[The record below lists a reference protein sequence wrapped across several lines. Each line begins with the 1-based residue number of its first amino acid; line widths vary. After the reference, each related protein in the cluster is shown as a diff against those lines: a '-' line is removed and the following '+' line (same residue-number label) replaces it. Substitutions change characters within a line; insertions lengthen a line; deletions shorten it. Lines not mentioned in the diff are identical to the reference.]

1 MATEVGRTFSELPSK
16 AKAKVYGR
24 WNYTELETDCPEL
37 VNGVR
42 QLLSLEEV
50 KSVPGTVTDVLSVKE
65 SSKVPV
71 VSNAQKKQSQNKDVL
86 MPSRFFSGSRK
97 YMERKPLNSTATE
110 YKKPLSHSR
119 RVLFL
124 PDPERIP
131 LNTRDLVPSFDY
143 PSRVERKVTDSTD
156 CGPIW
161 ESSYATG
168 PQSAVSFL
176 LTSQSSALKSLYD
189 GPSFSRHA
197 ECARFARQ
205 SLSTLPMET
214 CNSDARKKTKLSTPR
229 CSSIDIS
236 TPCVKFSKSSVPSA
250 FREPK
255 TSSHQLRCSCDEVE
269 PLSHKEISPFQADY
283 WACVIPDSSPPSSDR
298 QSPYWNPNKEY
309 QDLLD
314 YTYPLKP
321 KISTFGDGEQ
331 ELQLSDSKL
340 QDSGIDIDSFSISP
354 DSTMRSTG
362 TPLFDLYTKRNHDLT
377 ENQENYL
384 KETNSQ
390 FSSPVFKESATFLPT
405 SCCEPG
411 SATKT
416 PSGKYSV
423 QSKENISTC
432 CTGISPSTKWDLFSL
447 DDTNNVEHGGK
458 SKRKS
463 RNFIPTTQILPCS
476 RESDSDDEYL
486 SLPSRLREL
495 DILAQQLWKASMWVK
510 KPCGDCGGQSSSCN
524 LGTEEALSSQALK
537 GHGGYAVCFDGRNE
551 MQDVPIGGDHWSIY
565 SSPENCSPGT
575 VQDCI
580 CEEAEKNLS
589 KFSCLMDRLC
599 APTPSNTLQ
608 SEREI
613 QDHQSGQE
621 MEKSLMQHVQM
632 FCIKLEELIQW
643 LYTVA
648 ENTNNWIP
656 PQPDIESVK
665 SSLDVYMDFKKDV
678 VEHQVLTAAVLNTG
692 EGLLKCMTFTS
703 PVLKDTL
710 GLIAKQSEE
719 LERHAECWYT
729 SILTAMDTIR
739 DELEIKNPVCQRVNQ
754 ESKLFRVAKLEE
766 SGFVDQELDEKILL
780 PCSSEQ

>member
-1 MATEVGRTFSELPSK
+1 
-16 AKAKVYGR
+16 
-24 WNYTELETDCPEL
+24 
-37 VNGVR
+37 
-42 QLLSLEEV
+42 
-50 KSVPGTVTDVLSVKE
+50 
-65 SSKVPV
+65 
-71 VSNAQKKQSQNKDVL
+71 
-86 MPSRFFSGSRK
+86 
-97 YMERKPLNSTATE
+97 
-110 YKKPLSHSR
+110 
-119 RVLFL
+119 
-124 PDPERIP
+124 
-131 LNTRDLVPSFDY
+131 
-143 PSRVERKVTDSTD
+143 
-156 CGPIW
+156 
-161 ESSYATG
+161 
-168 PQSAVSFL
+168 
-176 LTSQSSALKSLYD
+176 
-189 GPSFSRHA
+189 
-197 ECARFARQ
+197 
-205 SLSTLPMET
+205 
-214 CNSDARKKTKLSTPR
+214 
-229 CSSIDIS
+229 
-236 TPCVKFSKSSVPSA
+236 
-250 FREPK
+250 
-255 TSSHQLRCSCDEVE
+255 QLRCSCDEVE

-354 DSTMRSTG
+354 DSTMRST
-362 TPLFDLYTKRNHDLT
+362 DLYTKRNHDLT

-510 KPCGDCGGQSSSCN
+510 KPCGDCGGQSSSSLLLSKLNFFFN
-524 LGTEEALSSQALK
+524 LGSQQWQLVC
-537 GHGGYAVCFDGRNE
+537 AVCPLIWPADSQNFRRPSPNSSFP
-551 MQDVPIGGDHWSIY
+551 VWSEAVV
-565 SSPENCSPGT
+565 SSCTNSASKLEGCANSGFWSLASIFKDP
-575 VQDCI
+575 
-580 CEEAEKNLS
+580 CE
-589 KFSCLMDRLC
+589 
-599 APTPSNTLQ
+599 
-608 SEREI
+608 
-613 QDHQSGQE
+613 
-621 MEKSLMQHVQM
+621 QM

>member
-1 MATEVGRTFSELPSK
+1 
-16 AKAKVYGR
+16 
-24 WNYTELETDCPEL
+24 
-37 VNGVR
+37 
-42 QLLSLEEV
+42 
-50 KSVPGTVTDVLSVKE
+50 
-65 SSKVPV
+65 
-71 VSNAQKKQSQNKDVL
+71 
-86 MPSRFFSGSRK
+86 
-97 YMERKPLNSTATE
+97 
-110 YKKPLSHSR
+110 
-119 RVLFL
+119 
-124 PDPERIP
+124 
-131 LNTRDLVPSFDY
+131 
-143 PSRVERKVTDSTD
+143 
-156 CGPIW
+156 
-161 ESSYATG
+161 
-168 PQSAVSFL
+168 
-176 LTSQSSALKSLYD
+176 
-189 GPSFSRHA
+189 
-197 ECARFARQ
+197 
-205 SLSTLPMET
+205 
-214 CNSDARKKTKLSTPR
+214 
-229 CSSIDIS
+229 
-236 TPCVKFSKSSVPSA
+236 
-250 FREPK
+250 
-255 TSSHQLRCSCDEVE
+255 LRCSCDEVE

-416 PSGKYSV
+416 PS
-423 QSKENISTC
+423 
-432 CTGISPSTKWDLFSL
+432 

-524 LGTEEALSSQALK
+524 LGTEEALSNTKKHFCPMAS
-537 GHGGYAVCFDGRNE
+537 AVLVKRKILGR
-551 MQDVPIGGDHWSIY
+551 P
-565 SSPENCSPGT
+565 
-575 VQDCI
+575 
-580 CEEAEKNLS
+580 KN
-589 KFSCLMDRLC
+589 
-599 APTPSNTLQ
+599 PSAQ
-608 SEREI
+608 SETLYEP
-613 QDHQSGQE
+613 QS
-621 MEKSLMQHVQM
+621 HVKEGIPDLIIRVFFLNSGKIILIKTESKLKDPCEQM